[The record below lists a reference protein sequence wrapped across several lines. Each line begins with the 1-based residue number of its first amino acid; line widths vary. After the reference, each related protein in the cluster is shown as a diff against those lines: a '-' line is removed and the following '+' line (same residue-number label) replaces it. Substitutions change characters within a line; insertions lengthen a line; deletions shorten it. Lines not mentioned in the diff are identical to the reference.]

1 MKQKWHVKV
10 IAAVAMMVSLLATT
24 TMAQASDIDDHRDCA
39 YCGMDRKAYGF
50 SRMLIRYQDGAA
62 VGVCSLHCAVTELD
76 ANPGRA
82 VQAML
87 VADRDTRAMIEAE
100 KAVWVMGGKKRGVMT
115 GQPKWAFQTKAA
127 AEAFIKEYEGK
138 IVTWAEVL
146 AAARAETA
154 KK

>member
-1 MKQKWHVKV
+1 MKTKWYLPV
-10 IAAVAMMVSLLATT
+10 IVTATILFTLLGTT
-24 TMAQASDIDDHRDCA
+24 IIAQASDIDDHRDCS

-50 SRMLIRYQDGAA
+50 SRMLIQYQDGAT

-76 ANPGRA
+76 ANQGRA

-87 VADRDTRAMIEAE
+87 VADRDTRTLIEAE

-115 GQPKWAFQTKAA
+115 GEPKWAFQAKEA
-127 AEAFIKEYEGK
+127 AEVFIKEYGGK
-138 IVTWAEVL
+138 LVTWTEVL